1 MNDKKMKSARFDK
14 NLLTK
19 FVDMLKSLKLTH
31 RMIIL
36 LLILTIVNIGAGG
49 IILYQNS
56 IVHSEMEKSDNLQKV
71 QKQFNDVSKK
81 LEATTIMFVDLIE
94 GFTAT
99 KKQTVDDNMSS
110 VVGEIAELEKALKK
124 LDEEYPS
131 KDFRDSYSALVV
143 RIQTGY
149 DEIKEQVDAYDLILP
164 EETKR
169 LLRRDVVLNYWNVL
183 SKTNNDSE
191 ARFAT
196 AVEARGEAL
205 EAAVTWS
212 NYIVIVNIIVMA
224 VFPALVMTGLI
235 RSIRRNLTG
244 ITKHIEA
251 YKNNDFTYDVRLSSR
266 DEFGMIDG
274 MLSDMGVK
282 LRETLASTVA
292 VSEQVLDV
300 SQRMSSMLTINKE
313 ASETVR
319 KEVATSKKLIS
330 SQNDSNA
337 SISAVTEEVSASSEQ
352 ISASSDYMN
361 NDMKRMHHSS
371 SEGMEKMNEITELID
386 QTSEQF
392 NGLSAVLRVMTE
404 RYSNVARF
412 LDNINEIT
420 SQTGLLSLN
429 ASIEAARAG
438 EHGSGFAVVA
448 GEIRKLSGKTEGLSR
463 AIASDLK
470 QIHNDLKQ
478 CENTLDSFS
487 QLIAKTKAI
496 SETSNVT
503 FNQLKNQSG
512 LLAEQMN
519 EISSAIG
526 EIATGMTTIVTSV
539 EWLAESSNEVNGR
552 MGQMEGLT
560 NEQFKISDNLMDMAG
575 SLREASQNLRE
586 KTDAFKL

>member
-1 MNDKKMKSARFDK
+1 MKNKKAESNKRNK
-14 NLLTK
+14 NLLSN
-19 FVDMLKSLKLTH
+19 FVDLLKRLKLTH

-49 IILYQNS
+49 IILYQNQ
-56 IVHSEMEKSDNLQKV
+56 IVNTEMEKSDKLQDV
-71 QKQFNDVSKK
+71 QKQYNDIARK

-94 GFTAT
+94 GYTST
-99 KKQTVDDNMSS
+99 KKQTVDDNMATA
-110 VVGEIAELEKALKK
+110 VDQITELEKALKL
-124 LDEEYPS
+124 LDEEYPT

-143 RIQTGY
+143 RIKTGY
-149 DEIKEQVDAYDLILP
+149 DEIKAQVDAYDLILP

-169 LLRRDVVLNYWNVL
+169 VLRRDVVVNYWNVL
-183 SKTNNDSE
+183 NATNRDSE
-191 ARFAT
+191 ERFGT

-205 EAAVTWS
+205 NAAVAWS
-212 NYIVIVNIIVMA
+212 NYIVIINIIVMA
-224 VFPALVMTGLI
+224 IFPALVMSGLI
-235 RSIRRNLTG
+235 RSIRRNLIG

-251 YKNNDFTYDVRLSSR
+251 YKNNDFTYDVKLSSR

-274 MLSDMGVK
+274 MLSDMGEK
-282 LRETLASTVA
+282 LRETLASTVE

-319 KEVATSKKLIS
+319 KEVAHSKKLIS
-330 SQNDSNA
+330 SQNDSNT

-352 ISASSDYMN
+352 ISASSDFIN

-371 SEGMEKMNEITELID
+371 NEGMEKMNEIVALVD

-392 NGLSAVLRVMTE
+392 NGLSTVLRVMTE

-478 CENTLDSFS
+478 CESTLDSFS
-487 QLIAKTKAI
+487 LLIKKTKSI

-503 FNQLKNQSG
+503 FNQLKTQSG

-519 EISSAIG
+519 EITSAIG

-539 EWLAESSNEVNGR
+539 EWLAESSTEVNGR
-552 MGQMEGLT
+552 MGEMEGLT
-560 NEQFKISDNLMDMAG
+560 DEQFKISDNLMGMAG
-575 SLREASQNLRE
+575 SLKEASQRLRE
-586 KTDAFKL
+586 KTDSFKL

>member
-1 MNDKKMKSARFDK
+1 MKNKKAESNKRNK
-14 NLLTK
+14 NLLSN
-19 FVDMLKSLKLTH
+19 FVDLLKRLKLTH

-49 IILYQNS
+49 IILYQNQ
-56 IVHSEMEKSDNLQKV
+56 IVNTEMEKSDKLQDV
-71 QKQFNDVSKK
+71 QKQYNDIARK

-94 GFTAT
+94 GYTST
-99 KKQTVDDNMSS
+99 KKQTVDDNMATA
-110 VVGEIAELEKALKK
+110 VDQITELEKALKL
-124 LDEEYPS
+124 LDEEYPT

-143 RIQTGY
+143 RIKTGY
-149 DEIKEQVDAYDLILP
+149 DEIKAQVDAYDLILP

-169 LLRRDVVLNYWNVL
+169 VLRRDVVVNYWNVL
-183 SKTNNDSE
+183 NATNRDSE
-191 ARFAT
+191 ERFGT

-205 EAAVTWS
+205 NAAVAWS
-212 NYIVIVNIIVMA
+212 NYIVIINIIVMA
-224 VFPALVMTGLI
+224 IFPALMMSGLI
-235 RSIRRNLTG
+235 RSIRRNLIG

-251 YKNNDFTYDVRLSSR
+251 YKNNDFTYDVKLSSR

-274 MLSDMGVK
+274 MLSDMGEK
-282 LRETLASTVA
+282 LRETLASTVE

-319 KEVATSKKLIS
+319 KEVAHSKKLIS
-330 SQNDSNA
+330 SQNDSNT

-352 ISASSDYMN
+352 ISASSDFIN

-371 SEGMEKMNEITELID
+371 NEGMEKMNEIVALVD

-392 NGLSAVLRVMTE
+392 NGLSTVLRVMTE

-478 CENTLDSFS
+478 CESTLDSFS
-487 QLIAKTKAI
+487 LLIKKTKSI

-503 FNQLKNQSG
+503 FNQLKTQSG

-519 EISSAIG
+519 EITSAIG

-539 EWLAESSNEVNGR
+539 EWLAESSTEVNGR
-552 MGQMEGLT
+552 MGEMEGLT
-560 NEQFKISDNLMDMAG
+560 DEQFKISDNLMGMAG
-575 SLREASQNLRE
+575 SLKEASQRLRE
-586 KTDAFKL
+586 KTDSFKL

>member
-1 MNDKKMKSARFDK
+1 
-14 NLLTK
+14 
-19 FVDMLKSLKLTH
+19 
-31 RMIIL
+31 MIIL

-49 IILYQNS
+49 IILYQNE
-56 IVHSEMEKSDNLQKV
+56 IVNTEMEKSDKLQDV
-71 QKQFNDVSKK
+71 QKQYNDIARK

-94 GFTAT
+94 GYTST
-99 KKQTVDDNMSS
+99 KKQTVDDNMATA
-110 VVGEIAELEKALKK
+110 VDQITELEKALKL
-124 LDEEYPS
+124 LDEEYPT

-143 RIQTGY
+143 RLKTGY
-149 DEIKEQVDAYDLILP
+149 DEIKAQVDAYDLILP

-169 LLRRDVVLNYWNVL
+169 VLRRDVVVNYWNVL
-183 SKTNNDSE
+183 NATNRDSE
-191 ARFAT
+191 VRFGN

-205 EAAVTWS
+205 NAAVTWS
-212 NYIVIVNIIVMA
+212 NYIVIINIIVMA
-224 VFPALVMTGLI
+224 IFPALMMSGLI
-235 RSIRRNLTG
+235 RSIRRNLIG

-251 YKNNDFTYDVRLSSR
+251 YKNNDFTYDVKLTSR

-274 MLSDMGVK
+274 MLSDMGEK
-282 LRETLASTVA
+282 LRETLASTVE

-319 KEVATSKKLIS
+319 KEVAHSKKLIS
-330 SQNDSNA
+330 SQNDSNT

-352 ISASSDYMN
+352 ISASSDFIN

-371 SEGMEKMNEITELID
+371 NEGMEKMNEIVALVD

-392 NGLSAVLRVMTE
+392 NGLSTVLRVMTE

-478 CENTLDSFS
+478 CESTLDSFS
-487 QLIAKTKAI
+487 LLIKKTKSI

-503 FNQLKNQSG
+503 FNQLKTQSG

-519 EISSAIG
+519 EITSAIG

-539 EWLAESSNEVNGR
+539 EWLAESSTEVNGR
-552 MGQMEGLT
+552 MGEMEGLT
-560 NEQFKISDNLMDMAG
+560 DEQFKISDNLMGMAG
-575 SLREASQNLRE
+575 SLKEASQRLRE
-586 KTDAFKL
+586 KTDSFKL